1 MENGNRWSVAL
12 DKERHAVGE
21 DSREGCSM
29 QRPLA
34 SKLKSIVTDDVS
46 ELFVKR
52 SEELAHHGFR
62 FRQHGSDLF
71 RQRRLYDV
79 RSAMIHNALLC
90 FCVNGV

>member
-46 ELFVKR
+46 ELFVKW
-52 SEELAHHGFR
+52 SEELA
-62 FRQHGSDLF
+62 
-71 RQRRLYDV
+71 
-79 RSAMIHNALLC
+79 
-90 FCVNGV
+90 